1 MGIRQHRVNKKIFS
15 GLLEADNYQKI
26 EPEDAVTAIDYLNK
40 AKYQAAASYVLPD
53 SVILNPEDWGKIER
67 IKGED
72 GHYVFGSLRCGFY
85 SLLFGAFQLFLRLQ
99 CLKVNSG

>member
-1 MGIRQHRVNKKIFS
+1 MGIRQHKSTKIFS
-15 GLLEADNYQKI
+15 GLLEADNYQEI

-53 SVILNPEDWGKIER
+53 SVILNPEDWGKSSVSKVKMVTMYLVR
-67 IKGED
+67 R
-72 GHYVFGSLRCGFY
+72 VQFY